1 MLKTVYEWVRWF
13 SGRAGGKLESLRG
26 KFSCLNETTNATK
39 AECNSH
45 LKLKVATAATRATT
59 RAATRAATTTKR
71 FVAKTETFFCQRD
84 KQKTR
89 GKRGGGGS
97 ERGNCET
104 DAFFVLEV
112 FSANLQQ
119 KMKI

>member
-45 LKLKVATAATRATT
+45 LKLKVATAAA
-59 RAATRAATTTKR
+59 RAATETTTTKR
-71 FVAKTETFFCQRD
+71 FVAKTETFFASATGKRN
-84 KQKTR
+84 K
-89 GKRGGGGS
+89 GKRG
-97 ERGNCET
+97 RGNCET

>member
-1 MLKTVYEWVRWF
+1 MLKTVYERVRWF

-45 LKLKVATAATRATT
+45 LKLKVATAARATET
-59 RAATRAATTTKR
+59 TTTKR
-71 FVAKTETFFCQRD
+71 FVAKTETFFLPARQAKD
-84 KQKTR
+84 KRETR
-89 GKRGGGGS
+89 GGGS

>member
-13 SGRAGGKLESLRG
+13 SGRAGGKPESLRG

-45 LKLKVATAATRATT
+45 LKLKVATAAA
-59 RAATRAATTTKR
+59 RAATETTTTKR
-71 FVAKTETFFCQRD
+71 FVAKTETFFASA
-84 KQKTR
+84 TS
-89 GKRGGGGS
+89 KRQEGDGGSGS

-112 FSANLQQ
+112 SSANLQQ

>member
-1 MLKTVYEWVRWF
+1 MLKTVYERVRWF

-45 LKLKVATAATRATT
+45 LKLKVATAATRA
-59 RAATRAATTTKR
+59 ATTTKR
-71 FVAKTETFFCQRD
+71 FVAKTETFFTCA
-84 KQKTR
+84 TS
-89 GKRGGGGS
+89 KRQEGDGGDGR

-112 FSANLQQ
+112 FSANLPQ

>member
-45 LKLKVATAATRATT
+45 LKLKVATAATRA
-59 RAATRAATTTKR
+59 ATATTTKR
-71 FVAKTETFFCQRD
+71 FVAKTETFFASA
-84 KQKTR
+84 TS
-89 GKRGGGGS
+89 KRQEGNGGGGGS

-104 DAFFVLEV
+104 DAFFVLEI

>member
-45 LKLKVATAATRATT
+45 LKLKVAATAARAT
-59 RAATRAATTTKR
+59 ATTTKR
-71 FVAKTETFFCQRD
+71 FVAKTETFFASATSKRQEGD
-84 KQKTR
+84 GR
-89 GKRGGGGS
+89 GLAGATVRLTPFL
-97 ERGNCET
+97 C
-104 DAFFVLEV
+104 
-112 FSANLQQ
+112 
-119 KMKI
+119 

>member
-13 SGRAGGKLESLRG
+13 SGRAGGKLESLRI

-45 LKLKVATAATRATT
+45 LKLKVATAAARATET
-59 RAATRAATTTKR
+59 TTTKR
-71 FVAKTETFFCQRD
+71 FVAKTETFFASA
-84 KQKTR
+84 TS
-89 GKRGGGGS
+89 KRQEGNGGDDR
-97 ERGNCET
+97 ERCNCET

>member
-45 LKLKVATAATRATT
+45 LKLKVATAAA
-59 RAATRAATTTKR
+59 RAATETTTTKR
-71 FVAKTETFFCQRD
+71 FVAKTETFLPSRQAKD
-84 KQKTR
+84 KR
-89 GKRGGGGS
+89 
-97 ERGNCET
+97 ET
-104 DAFFVLEV
+104 GEV
-112 FSANLQQ
+112 AVKGATVRLTPFLC
-119 KMKI
+119 